1 MSQQFVAEDS
11 ASPASHS
18 MRVQT
23 SATPEVIP
31 TLRTIGA
38 DLAMRLDFD
47 LDAIDDLRMAV
58 DEACSLLLPAA
69 SDGQLDCDFRYGA
82 GRIELSVSV
91 FTEQPGLVA
100 PDALGWQLLNALVTS
115 VERSIDQVDGGFRAK
130 IDLARDCAT
139 VAR

>member
-1 MSQQFVAEDS
+1 M
-11 ASPASHS
+11 HS
-18 MRVQT
+18 MTVQT
-23 SATPEVIP
+23 SATAEVIP

-69 SDGQLDCDFRYGA
+69 SDGLLDCAFRYGA

-91 FTEQPGLVA
+91 FTEQPDLVVQ
-100 PDALGWQLLNALVTS
+100 DALGWQLLNALVSS
-115 VERSIDQVDGGFRAK
+115 VDRSMDQVDGGFRAK
-130 IDLARDCAT
+130 VDLARDSAT

>member
-1 MSQQFVAEDS
+1 MPQHFVAGDS
-11 ASPASHS
+11 EEPAWRT

-23 SATPEVIP
+23 SATAETVP

-69 SDGQLDCDFRYGA
+69 SDGMLDCDFHYGE

-91 FTEQPGLVA
+91 FTASPDLV
-100 PDALGWQLLNALVTS
+100 PQDALGWQLLKALVSS
-115 VERSIDQVDGGFRAK
+115 VDRSVDEVDGGYRAK
-130 IDLARDCAT
+130 VDLVREGAT
-139 VAR
+139 VGR